1 MYPVWFNL
9 PLLSI
14 RQRRTYKYIFLGG
27 LLVLVFGK
35 GYKYLPSLSELFQ
48 QYHSNLTKWGGARTV
63 QCIANWP
70 MNLSAMGRSQKT
82 WGGYNDSNIWF
93 EHTQIMLGLGSD
105 DIDLMKWLCA
115 SPVGSVGYERF
126 LPRFAA
132 IKYIICNI
140 VLCVLNLCKPG
151 WNRRTRIKPPTCR
164 KELTNFIT

>member
-1 MYPVWFNL
+1 M
-9 PLLSI
+9 
-14 RQRRTYKYIFLGG
+14 
-27 LLVLVFGK
+27 
-35 GYKYLPSLSELFQ
+35 FQ

-63 QCIANWP
+63 QCIAKWP

-140 VLCVLNLCKPG
+140 VLCVLNLCKPLKYPVLMKISKQKNILNQNNKDISK
-151 WNRRTRIKPPTCR
+151 WYREIFCR
-164 KELTNFIT
+164 LNISQLVSYCIH